1 MRLKICQKFIIRK
14 NMENNNNDV
23 EKAYELLEQYDFS
36 ELTQENKLFILSV
49 MSENQYTEMR
59 AAIYKVNNLT
69 KPDIEARIYMS
80 QNLNQKES
88 NKISK
93 FLNYPV
99 QIYKIAASIAI
110 LTAGYLL
117 IQKSNQNSTDKLIS
131 NNKTITVHV
140 TDTVY
145 RQVYDTVKIVENK
158 VLAIDSGT
166 NLKDKNELTDRS
178 EEDINCDKELC
189 PNDVAKIISLNNKNN
204 ISSDSSLNGI
214 LISLN

>member
-1 MRLKICQKFIIRK
+1 
-14 NMENNNNDV
+14 MENNNNDV

-59 AAIYKVNNLT
+59 AAIYKVNNLIE
-69 KPDIEARIYMS
+69 PDIEARIYMS

-117 IQKSNQNSTDKLIS
+117 IQKSNQNSTDKLLS
-131 NNKTITVHV
+131 NYKTITVHV

>member
-59 AAIYKVNNLT
+59 AAIYKVNNLI

>member
-1 MRLKICQKFIIRK
+1 
-14 NMENNNNDV
+14 MENNNNDV

>member
-59 AAIYKVNNLT
+59 AAIYKVNNLIE
-69 KPDIEARIYMS
+69 PDIEARIYMS

-117 IQKSNQNSTDKLIS
+117 IQKSNQNSTDKLLS
-131 NNKTITVHV
+131 NYKTITVHV